1 MWFRNLQI
9 YQLPDLFELSAEE
22 LHEALQPQIFSPC
35 SGLDTHRI
43 GWTTPLGKFS
53 DQLVHATNGRLM
65 LCMRREDRLLPA
77 SVIREAVEEKA
88 EIIETQ
94 ESRKVGRKERSQIK
108 EEVTVDLL
116 PRAFTRS
123 QLNYAY
129 IDINNSWIIV
139 DATSATK
146 AEEILGL
153 LRESL
158 GSLRIKPLAVNQSP
172 MSCMTDWVVNSAPAD
187 IEISDQC
194 ELKEPV
200 EKGGV
205 IRIRGVLLASDEV
218 QQHMSSGKQVS
229 KLAFAWQERLSC
241 VLSEDL
247 SIKRLKFLDLVLD
260 ELADTDA
267 DDAAARFDAD
277 FALMS
282 LELSRFIPALC
293 KLLGG
298 VNLD

>member
-9 YQLPDLFELSAEE
+9 YRLSEPFTMKSVDL
-22 LHEALQPQIFSPC
+22 HDALQEKTFSPC

-53 DQLVHATNGRLM
+53 DQLVHETNGRLM
-65 LCMRREDRLLPA
+65 VCMRREDRLLPA
-77 SVIREAVEEKA
+77 SVVREAVEEKA
-88 EIIETQ
+88 EAIEVA
-94 ESRKVGRKERSQIK
+94 EARKVGRKEKSQIK

-123 QLNYAY
+123 QLFFAY
-129 IDINNSWIIV
+129 IDVQNDWVIV
-139 DATSATK
+139 DAATANK

-158 GSLRIKPLAVNQSP
+158 GSLRVKPLQVNQAP
-172 MSCMTDWVVNSAPAD
+172 TSCMTDWIVNDAPID
-187 IEISDQC
+187 FEVSDEC

-205 IRIRGVLLASDEV
+205 IRIRGVDLASDEV
-218 QQHMSSGKQVS
+218 QQHVKSGKQVS
-229 KLAFAWQERLSC
+229 KLAFEWQQRLSC

-247 SIKRLKFLDLVLD
+247 SVKRLKFLDLVLD
-260 ELADTDA
+260 ELSDTDA
-267 DDAAARFDAD
+267 DDANARFDAD
-277 FALMS
+277 FSLMS

-293 KLLGG
+293 KELGG
-298 VNLD
+298 VNPD